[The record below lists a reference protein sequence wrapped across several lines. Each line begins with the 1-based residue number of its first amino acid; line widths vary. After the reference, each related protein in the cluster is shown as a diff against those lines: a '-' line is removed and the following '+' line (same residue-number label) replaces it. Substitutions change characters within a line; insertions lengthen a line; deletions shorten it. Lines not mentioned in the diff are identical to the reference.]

1 MELLECPACNRTFN
15 APITLKCGHTF
26 CKGCLSS
33 KRQKACKICRLRY
46 RITPN
51 INICL
56 HHIVELAGQLGKKYA
71 FNADYMTFEPLDVLP
86 VDTAS
91 NKDIVDVYEE
101 RANSA
106 TSEKDVQSPL
116 TFDALLPDAFNKDTQ
131 EAEVRPRPSIAN
143 EIIKSYHRT
152 SRISR
157 NADDSVEE
165 DSSASPPSQ
174 NQPAPTSRLAQQVK
188 KQDQK
193 PGTHHK
199 DQGQHV
205 VTVPL
210 RSARKQESLAEWPR
224 RDKQR
229 GERSR
234 NSVRWAPDVVDN
246 SPKLAHRIP
255 KDVGIGANVW
265 RLSPSP
271 PDVDSSSPETPQ
283 ASEFHPGDTV
293 RVRAECSEFGRE
305 WSGQTGVVRAI
316 NGGTVTISLNTAIW
330 TCRTVDIERVEESA
344 EARGPISRFRG
355 VFDGDA
361 MRGRTMARAFAGS
374 T

>member
-71 FNADYMTFEPLDVLP
+71 FNADYMTFEPLNVLP

-106 TSEKDVQSPL
+106 TGEKDVQSPL

-165 DSSASPPSQ
+165 DSSASP
-174 NQPAPTSRLAQQVK
+174 R
-188 KQDQK
+188 
-193 PGTHHK
+193 
-199 DQGQHV
+199 
-205 VTVPL
+205 
-210 RSARKQESLAEWPR
+210 
-224 RDKQR
+224 
-229 GERSR
+229 
-234 NSVRWAPDVVDN
+234 
-246 SPKLAHRIP
+246 PK
-255 KDVGIGANVW
+255 
-265 RLSPSP
+265 
-271 PDVDSSSPETPQ
+271 
-283 ASEFHPGDTV
+283 
-293 RVRAECSEFGRE
+293 
-305 WSGQTGVVRAI
+305 
-316 NGGTVTISLNTAIW
+316 ISLH
-330 TCRTVDIERVEESA
+330 RHL
-344 EARGPISRFRG
+344 G
-355 VFDGDA
+355 
-361 MRGRTMARAFAGS
+361 
-374 T
+374 

>member
-1 MELLECPACNRTFN
+1 M
-15 APITLKCGHTF
+15 
-26 CKGCLSS
+26 
-33 KRQKACKICRLRY
+33 
-46 RITPN
+46 
-51 INICL
+51 
-56 HHIVELAGQLGKKYA
+56 
-71 FNADYMTFEPLDVLP
+71 
-86 VDTAS
+86 
-91 NKDIVDVYEE
+91 
-101 RANSA
+101 
-106 TSEKDVQSPL
+106 
-116 TFDALLPDAFNKDTQ
+116 
-131 EAEVRPRPSIAN
+131 
-143 EIIKSYHRT
+143 
-152 SRISR
+152 
-157 NADDSVEE
+157 
-165 DSSASPPSQ
+165 
-174 NQPAPTSRLAQQVK
+174 
-188 KQDQK
+188 
-193 PGTHHK
+193 
-199 DQGQHV
+199 

-330 TCRTVDIERVEESA
+330 TCRTADIERVEESA